1 MKVLSIGRENECDI
15 VLKDSTDVI
24 SRRHAVLNIYPSGK
38 MTIIDQGHNGTYVNG
53 IRISPNTPYPIT
65 RKDSISFAHV
75 MPLDWSQVP
84 NQRGRIVYTILGIF
98 ILLVV
103 AAVTT
108 FFIPWGGNFKDNH
121 TNSLIS
127 DSVKTDSIK
136 KEKTAKVDSLK
147 DDSIAKTKSAKR
159 KQQKKGTPA
168 PKKNVSKRPTDK
180 RPVPKKDMS
189 KQRGDTVKQRII

>member
-1 MKVLSIGRENECDI
+1 MKVLSIGRENGCDI

-24 SRRHAVLNIYPSGK
+24 SRRHAILNIYPSGK

-53 IRISPNTPYPIT
+53 IRINPNTPYPIT

-75 MPLDWSQVP
+75 MPLDWNQVP
-84 NQRGRIVYTILGIF
+84 NQRGRVVYTIMGLF

-108 FFIPWGGNFKDNH
+108 FFIPWRSRYNDNH
-121 TNSLIS
+121 TACLIS
-127 DSVKTDSIK
+127 DTIK

-147 DDSIAKTKSAKR
+147 DHSIAKAKPAKR
-159 KQQKKGTPA
+159 KKQKNETPT
-168 PKKNVSKRPTDK
+168 PKKKDVSKRPAEK
-180 RPVPKKDMS
+180 RSVPKNDIS
-189 KQRGDTVKQRII
+189 KHRTDTVKQRII